1 MIAEIEG
8 AKMTF
13 VIEEIVEVDL
23 PAEIT
28 GIKIQLV
35 VVIATSTMIELLF
48 ETKKVIPVIILGVA
62 ITILLKIQNL

>member
-35 VVIATSTMIELLF
+35 VVIVT
-48 ETKKVIPVIILGVA
+48 
-62 ITILLKIQNL
+62 